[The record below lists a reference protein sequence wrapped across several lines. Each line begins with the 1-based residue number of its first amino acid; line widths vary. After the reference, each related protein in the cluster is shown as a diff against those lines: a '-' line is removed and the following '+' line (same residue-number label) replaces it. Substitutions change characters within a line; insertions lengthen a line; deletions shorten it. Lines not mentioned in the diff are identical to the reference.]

1 MGSPV
6 RGLNRGSLRTP
17 TCKHVRGHRRGKG
30 AEAMR
35 PEEQGDQRVGSHAAK
50 NYCFKVG
57 IKSAR
62 SSDATRSIMLRTG
75 MNLLYVVVNF
85 SPTELNHQ

>member
-1 MGSPV
+1 
-6 RGLNRGSLRTP
+6 
-17 TCKHVRGHRRGKG
+17 
-30 AEAMR
+30 MR
-35 PEEQGDQRVGSHAAK
+35 PEEQGDQKMGSHEAK

-57 IKSAR
+57 TKSAR
-62 SSDATRSIMLRTG
+62 SSAATRSIMLRTK

>member
-17 TCKHVRGHRRGKG
+17 TCKHVRGQG
-30 AEAMR
+30 AEVMR

-62 SSDATRSIMLRTG
+62 SSDATRSIMLRTE